1 MNHFRFIFLGFLATF
16 ASAWLG
22 LVILPTIH
30 YGKEAAA
37 LPQSAPSAERDAVRR
52 GEQIYAANGCVYC
65 HSQQV
70 RSPNFGNDDKRG
82 WGSRRTVAADYL
94 GDAKAMMGTMR
105 TGPDLANIGQRM
117 PSTAWHFQH
126 LFNPVSTSPGS
137 IMPPYRFLFERKTV
151 TDGKPETDAIPVG
164 SAGER
169 TDAEGQ
175 QWVPTAEARDLVAYL
190 LSQKRSLADRPEASV
205 APARRTSP

>member
-1 MNHFRFIFLGFLATF
+1 LCF

-30 YGKEAAA
+30 YGKEADA
-37 LPQSAPSAERDAVRR
+37 LPHSAPSAERDAVRR
-52 GEQIYAANGCVYC
+52 GELVYAANGCVYC

-70 RSPNFGNDDKRG
+70 RSPHFGNDDKRG

-94 GDAKAMMGTMR
+94 GDGKAMMGTMR

-117 PSTAWHFQH
+117 PSAAWHFQH

-137 IMPPYRFLFERKTV
+137 IMPPYQYLFTVRKGPALPGETV
-151 TDGKPETDAIPVG
+151 ITLPPALAKPGEVVIAKPEAL
-164 SAGER
+164 A
-169 TDAEGQ
+169 
-175 QWVPTAEARDLVAYL
+175 LVDYL
-190 LSQKRSLADRPEASV
+190 IGLDHTYTPL
-205 APARRTSP
+205 PALPGPAAVSTKAKP